1 MQKHKLASYWVAV
14 LLLLSSSIATADC
27 QEQARIE
34 SGLSQQE
41 FTQLM
46 MTCANMYLKG
56 QFGFLQRK
64 TRSAIAPW
72 DKADSLIE
80 YAICEETSKAV
91 RDYVKQC
98 ELNGRDLK

>member
-1 MQKHKLASYWVAV
+1 MEKRKLASYWVAV
-14 LLLLSSSIATADC
+14 LLLSSSIAIANC

-56 QFGFLQRK
+56 QFGFLQQK
-64 TRSAIAPW
+64 TKATLAPW

-80 YAICEETSKAV
+80 YAICEEASKAV
-91 RDYVKQC
+91 TDYVKQC
-98 ELNGRDLK
+98 ELKRRDLK